1 MRRTLMVALVC
12 CVPFGAIAGPREEG
26 QSVFDAF
33 LSDFTSANAD
43 AVASHFSPEA
53 IFWGTAA
60 RDLITTPA
68 GIRQY
73 FVTAFGT
80 PSLVPGTFKAS
91 AVGSPSVVA
100 LSDDAVAVS
109 GIWQIEG
116 SEDGKPFVR
125 QNRNS
130 ITVVKRG
137 DRWLIA
143 SFHNS
148 PRAPAPK

>member
-1 MRRTLMVALVC
+1 MRRALLISVLLC
-12 CVPFGAIAGPREEG
+12 APLAAFAGPKEDGQAVFEE
-26 QSVFDAF
+26 F
-33 LSDFTSANAD
+33 LRDFTSGNAD
-43 AVASHFSPEA
+43 AVANHFTPEA

-73 FVTAFGT
+73 FVTAFAQPT
-80 PSLVPGTFKAS
+80 LQAGTFKAS
-91 AVGSPSVVA
+91 AVMVPSVVS

-109 GIWQIEG
+109 GIWQVEG
-116 SEDGKPFVR
+116 VADGKPFVR

-130 ITVVKRG
+130 IVVIKRG
-137 DRWLIA
+137 GRWLIA

-148 PRAPAPK
+148 PRPPAP